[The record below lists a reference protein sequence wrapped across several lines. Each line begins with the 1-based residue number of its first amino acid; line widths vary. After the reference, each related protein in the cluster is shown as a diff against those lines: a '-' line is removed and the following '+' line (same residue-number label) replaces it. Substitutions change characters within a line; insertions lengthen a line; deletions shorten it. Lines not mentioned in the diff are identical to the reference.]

1 MCPQL
6 DTSEITDST
15 QRATRRRDFDFGG
28 LTVQPCYQYDQ

>member
-15 QRATRRRDFDFGG
+15 QRAKRRRDFD
-28 LTVQPCYQYDQ
+28 LEV